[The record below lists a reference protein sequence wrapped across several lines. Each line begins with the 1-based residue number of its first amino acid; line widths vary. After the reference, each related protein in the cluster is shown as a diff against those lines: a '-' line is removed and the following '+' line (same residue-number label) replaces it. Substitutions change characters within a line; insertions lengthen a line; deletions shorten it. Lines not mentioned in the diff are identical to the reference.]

1 MKCMVPKE
9 YFECELPSEDFPD
22 QANMCV
28 TVRRSVTLDWWKKM
42 KTIFTEH
49 LRHIYHPKIR
59 GGEGP
64 LGPNV
69 YDEKS
74 LDEYLE
80 GRWKVLE
87 EHRKNHPRRLVFVI
101 GEYFREIAAFQVLI
115 AVTKDQLNAYAADMD
130 SSLFILSDSEVR
142 GSLTEEGVN
151 GYIVLQEGISIEL
164 DRSIYDQFNSA
175 MSRVVPEVR

>member
-1 MKCMVPKE
+1 MVPKE
-9 YFECELPSEDFPD
+9 YFEYELPSDEFPD
-22 QANMCV
+22 HANMCI
-28 TVRRSVTLDWWKKM
+28 TVRRSVTLKWWKKM
-42 KTIFTEH
+42 KTIFMDH
-49 LRHIYHPKIR
+49 WQHIYHPKIR

-87 EHRKNHPRRLVFVI
+87 EHRKNHPRHLVFVI

-130 SSLFILSDSEVR
+130 SSLFILSNSKVH
-142 GSLTEEGVN
+142 GSLTEEGVD
-151 GYIVLQEGISIEL
+151 GYIELQEGISIEL
-164 DRSIYDQFNSA
+164 DRLIYDQFNLA
-175 MSRVVPEVR
+175 MS